1 MQKNQIGLLSS
12 DINIRCMKK
21 VCYFTSKAQDDVRV
35 FIKECHSLVNNGY
48 DITLVCPNAESRI
61 VDGIKIIGVPFSS
74 FGFVSRNTSLPKA
87 LFETALMV
95 DADIYH
101 FNDPGCLRFVKKL
114 KKMGKRV
121 VVDFFE
127 DHPSLLFEK
136 KGCPKFIISIFSW
149 IYAKYEYS
157 KVKHADGVLCCYHW
171 TKDRLSPACP
181 NIELVFNF
189 PILPSTLPE
198 RKVNRNNEI
207 ALGYAGLISPIWNF
221 ETLINALPLANAKL
235 NLAGWASDEYLNKL
249 KQLPGWENVIYY
261 GKLSRNEVVEK
272 VYDNSSIG
280 VALLDYLPLCKG
292 TKGNLS
298 NNKMF
303 EYMMQGLP
311 LVCTD
316 FDLWKEVV
324 ADNNCGICVNS
335 KKPEQVAAAI
345 TKIANDKLLA
355 AQMGQNGQ
363 RIIREKYNWSTQE
376 SILLDVYNKLNI

>member
-1 MQKNQIGLLSS
+1 MTKT
-12 DINIRCMKK
+12 
-21 VCYFTSKAQDDVRV
+21 CYFTSKPQDDVRV
-35 FIKECHSLVNNGY
+35 FVKECHSLVNNGY
-48 DITLVCPNAESRI
+48 EVTLVCPNAETKEI
-61 VDGIKIIGVPFSS
+61 DGIKIVGVPFSS
-74 FGFVSRNTSLPKA
+74 FGFVGRNKVLPKA
-87 LFETALMV
+87 LFEAAVKV

-101 FNDPGCLRFVKKL
+101 FNDPGCLRYAKKL
-114 KKMGKRV
+114 KKLGKKV

-149 IYAKYEYS
+149 LYAKYEYS
-157 KVKHADGVLCCYHW
+157 QVKHADGVLCCYHW
-171 TKDRLSPACP
+171 TRERLASACS

-189 PILPSTLPE
+189 PILSETLPE
-198 RKVNRNNEI
+198 KGKTNTPGVS
-207 ALGYAGLISPIWNF
+207 LGYAGLISPIWNF
-221 ETLINALPLANAKL
+221 ETLINALPIANAQL
-235 NLAGWASDEYLNKL
+235 NLAGWASDEYLLKL
-249 KQLPGWENVIYY
+249 QQLKGWKNVNFC

-272 VYDNSSIG
+272 IYNKSDIG

-303 EYMMQGLP
+303 EYMMHGLP

-335 KKPEQVAAAI
+335 KNPEQVATAI
-345 TKIANDKLLA
+345 KKIAENKA
-355 AQMGQNGQ
+355 FATQMGQNGQ
-363 RIIREKYNWSTQE
+363 RIIREKYNWGTQE
-376 SILLDVYNKLNI
+376 KKLLKVYSRIKS